1 MAQIIQ
7 WSFRVV
13 SQKERSEQT
22 CFGPAEIA
30 PNGIEL
36 FVRLCYRQ
44 THRNKSAATLFL
56 SAATAALILLY
67 FFEFP
72 FCFKWLFVVC
82 LFLWVSALP
91 YFIEHIVAWLHDD
104 PFKHVFPC
112 TFFFKSPNKQK
123 SCISGWWV
131 RTEHVRVGR
140 PRNLQLYKET
150 GDLAVAG
157 AAGLPSPIKSINQS
171 INYFAAKTRLI

>member
-1 MAQIIQ
+1 MQ

-72 FCFKWLFVVC
+72 FCFKWLFVC
-82 LFLWVSALP
+82 LFVFVGECFTIFYWTHCSMTPWWSLQACLSLYIFFLKAL
-91 YFIEHIVAWLHDD
+91 INRKAA
-104 PFKHVFPC
+104 
-112 TFFFKSPNKQK
+112 
-123 SCISGWWV
+123 
-131 RTEHVRVGR
+131 
-140 PRNLQLYKET
+140 
-150 GDLAVAG
+150 LAVDEL
-157 AAGLPSPIKSINQS
+157 GLSMWGWVV
-171 INYFAAKTRLI
+171 

>member
-72 FCFKWLFVVC
+72 FCFKWLFVC
-82 LFLWVSALP
+82 LFLWGECFTIFSWTHCSMTPWWSLQACLSLYIFFLKALINRKAA
-91 YFIEHIVAWLHDD
+91 FAVEEWGLSIACEGGSKEFAIVQR
-104 PFKHVFPC
+104 
-112 TFFFKSPNKQK
+112 N
-123 SCISGWWV
+123 
-131 RTEHVRVGR
+131 RR
-140 PRNLQLYKET
+140 PGCSRGSRPPLTNQ
-150 GDLAVAG
+150 
-157 AAGLPSPIKSINQS
+157 INQS